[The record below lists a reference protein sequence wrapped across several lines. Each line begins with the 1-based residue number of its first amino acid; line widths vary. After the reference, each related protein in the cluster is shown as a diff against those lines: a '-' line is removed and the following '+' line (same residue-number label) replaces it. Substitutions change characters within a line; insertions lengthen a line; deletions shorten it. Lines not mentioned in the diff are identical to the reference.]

1 MLSANLSLRG
11 FNLSLFSRA
20 PMMIYNEIYLMGIMY
35 WHYKWSS
42 LINAITTAGDFIW
55 WMLLIDGGVLIPE
68 KIAPLVVGY
77 LIWVYANYMIYDAN
91 YFIIDAGQT
100 GVLEQV
106 YLTPYPFWVKL
117 MSRFFA
123 AAVFC
128 TLELTFVVA
137 ALLIFCPVH
146 IPASF
151 AAFIAFLVTLL
162 GIVGF
167 ALILAGVGLIFKKS
181 QPFAYLLNNVLLFF
195 NGSILPLEKMPQVIQ
210 MLSKTLPTTQGIAV
224 MRNMIFHNQ
233 SLAAA
238 LADGSFLI
246 LILNSSFYMALGIAA
261 FIYCEK
267 WAQKNGILG
276 HY

>member
-1 MLSANLSLRG
+1 MG
-11 FNLSLFSRA
+11 TIISLFTHA
-20 PMMIYNEIYLMGIMY
+20 PMVIFNEIYLMSIMY

-68 KIAPLVVGY
+68 KIAPLAVGY
-77 LIWVYANYMIYDAN
+77 IMWVYANYMIYDAN

-106 YLTPYPFWVKL
+106 YLSPYPFSAKL

-128 TLELTFVVA
+128 SLELTLVVA

-146 IPASF
+146 IPLNI
-151 AAFIAFLVTLL
+151 AAIVPFILTLL
-162 GIVGF
+162 GIAGF
-167 ALILAGVGLIFKKS
+167 ALILAGIGLIFKKS
-181 QPFAYLLNNVLLFF
+181 QPFAYLLNNILLFF
-195 NGSILPLEKMPQVIQ
+195 NGSILPLEKMPKAIQV
-210 MLSKTLPTTQGIAV
+210 LSKTLPTTQGIAV
-224 MRNMIFHNQ
+224 MRSMIFDKL
-233 SLAAA
+233 SLM
-238 LADGSFLI
+238 GSILDASLI
-246 LILNSSFYMALGIAA
+246 ILLLNSLLYMAIGLAV
-261 FIYCEK
+261 FIYCER